1 MSILE
6 HNKERK
12 TFETFDFQ
20 KEFNFMLSFVMELCD
35 ISEAFI
41 SIVDGSETIV
51 KLKIGSKF
59 LDLSETGLFT
69 DSIVFHNKKIVVS
82 DINNDSSY
90 CSNLHPFSFFAGFPI
105 CLSDGSVAG
114 ALCFMDIAGKEL
126 SAIQLKGLDYA
137 VIKIQSRLEL
147 WQQEQIQ
154 RDIIKDRE
162 SQFQLFI
169 DNSNQ
174 IFFELS
180 LDGIITFASENW
192 TTFLG
197 YELYE
202 IIGKSN
208 TSLIHPEDLEMCYT
222 YFNELVTTRK
232 NQNEI
237 VYRVLHKKG
246 HYVWHSCSLK
256 LTEKKG
262 DLFYSGY
269 CRDVTEDI
277 EAQRN
282 LLQQKEFYEK
292 ILDQIPTDIAVLDSN
307 FKYVYLNN
315 VAVKNEELR
324 KFIIGKDDFEYAEH
338 TGRDKAF
345 AKNRRGKFMKAV
357 EDKQIVEWEDT
368 IERKNGEKTYHIRKF
383 APIFRDDG
391 SFEMM
396 VSFWV
401 DVTEHKKNQ
410 EEVLKSKQLTKS
422 IIQNV
427 GVGILIHGAQ
437 YEILESNKVACEM
450 FGLSR
455 DQLLGITTFDKHWK
469 AIHKDGSEFF
479 PEEFPVTQAV
489 KHLKPCKDIVMG
501 IYRPLFNDYIWI
513 LADAIPVF
521 DELGDFVYVVC
532 SFSDITLR
540 KIAEDSL
547 RISNERFVY
556 SNKATFEAIWDWD
569 LVTGTIFI
577 GEGFSTLFGHKFDS
591 DYIVADRNK
600 TFIHPDD
607 RKKVF
612 ESRDKALE
620 SEIDEWHYSEYR
632 FLKSDG
638 SYAYVKDDAV
648 IIRNDEG
655 KAVRLIGT
663 VQDITKEKRLK
674 DELKQSE
681 EQFKGAFQYSAV
693 GIALVNL
700 EGYYIEINERLCE
713 ILGYS
718 NAEMKAMKFHDITYY
733 KDLNKYLMNI
743 KKLHSGEITHFNKEK
758 RFIHKNKSIVWT
770 HLSVSLVLKNANV
783 RGHYIVQMI
792 DITER
797 KKIERENK
805 LLVEEKNRNKRIQL
819 NEVKTTYRLLADN
832 TVDLVCLHNL
842 DSSFQYVSPSVKKLL
857 GFNEEALIGKLPQ
870 EFIHPEDLDK
880 LQNVLD
886 DFINKME
893 DISVRLRFRNVKG
906 KYCWFETKA
915 AIVKEKGIPTS
926 FQSSTRDI
934 TQQKEA
940 EEIVEKT
947 LIQERELNELRS
959 NLVSTISHEFRTPMT
974 TIRASAEL
982 ISMYLEG
989 YDYKNSFHVEK
1000 RINIITEEI
1009 DRIVELMNAVLTISK
1024 DDSGKTNFNPV
1035 KFDLKQ
1041 VCNDVIENYYSS
1053 ENKERKVV
1061 TRFEGDTFYVFADKK
1076 LMEYSI
1082 FNILNNAFKYSV
1094 GCGDVMLNLLITE
1107 GTIVI
1112 EVIDFG
1118 IGIPEHDQSKL
1129 FNTFFRASNTE
1140 GFQGTGLGLYI
1151 VKTFVEKNSG
1161 TVHLESQIGRG
1172 TKVTLNFPRL
1182 N

>member
-1 MSILE
+1 MSTLE
-6 HNKERK
+6 NNKEK
-12 TFETFDFQ
+12 KVFDTFNFKQ
-20 KEFNFMLSFVMELCD
+20 EFNFMLSFVMELCD

-41 SIVDGSETIV
+41 SIVDGNEAIV

-59 LDLSETGLFT
+59 LDLPETGLFT

-82 DINNDSSY
+82 DINKDSSY
-90 CSNLHPFSFFAGFPI
+90 RSNLHPFSFFAGFPI

-114 ALCFMDIAGKEL
+114 SLCFMDVAGKEL

-137 VIKIQSRLEL
+137 VIKIQSRLDL

-154 RDIIKDRE
+154 RDIIKEKE
-162 SQFQLFI
+162 SHFQLFI

-180 LDGIITFASENW
+180 LEGIITFASENW

-197 YELYE
+197 HELYE
-202 IIGKSN
+202 IIGKN
-208 TSLIHPEDLEMCYT
+208 NNSLIHPEDLEMGYT

-232 NQNEI
+232 NQNEL

-269 CRDVTEDI
+269 CRDITQEI
-277 EAQRN
+277 ETQRN

-307 FKYVYLNN
+307 YKYIYLNN
-315 VAVKNEELR
+315 VAFKNEELR

-338 TGRDKAF
+338 TGRDNAF
-345 AKNRRGKFMKAV
+345 AKNRRVKFMQALK
-357 EDKQIVEWEDT
+357 DKQVIEWEDT

-410 EEVLKSKQLTKS
+410 EEILKSKQLIKS

-437 YEILESNKVACEM
+437 YEILENNKAACEM

-455 DQLLGITTFDKHWK
+455 DQLLGITPFDKHWK
-469 AIHKDGSEFF
+469 AIHTDGSVYL

-489 KHLKPCKDIVMG
+489 KKLKPYKDIVMG
-501 IYRPLFNDYIWI
+501 IYRPLFNNYIWI
-513 LADAIPVF
+513 LADAVPVF
-521 DELGDFVYVVC
+521 DEFGEFLYVIC
-532 SFSDITLR
+532 SFTDITSR
-540 KIAEDSL
+540 IIAENKL
-547 RISNERFVY
+547 RDINERFTY
-556 SNKATFEAIWDWD
+556 GNEATLNVLWDWNMINKQ
-569 LVTGTIFI
+569 IFI
-577 GEGFSTLFGHKFDS
+577 GKSHSILFGRRFEDSIISRQHYEKF
-591 DYIVADRNK
+591 V
-600 TFIHPDD
+600 HPEDIAAYCKSLEIAFHDD
-607 RKKVF
+607 IYRW
-612 ESRDKALE
+612 S
-620 SEIDEWHYSEYR
+620 HEYR
-632 FLKSDG
+632 FLKADG
-638 SYAYVKDDAV
+638 TYSCVNHKGI
-648 IIRNDEG
+648 IIRNDAG
-655 KAVRLIGT
+655 TAIRMIGAI
-663 VQDITKEKRLK
+663 QDVTKEKK
-674 DELKQSE
+674 VQDELQQSE
-681 EQFKGAFQYSAV
+681 EQFKGAFQHSAV
-693 GIALVNL
+693 GTALVNL

-733 KDLNKYLMNI
+733 KDLNKYLMNV
-743 KKLHSGEITHFNKEK
+743 KNLDSGKITHFNKEK

-770 HLSVSLVLKNANV
+770 HLSVSLVLKNANE

-797 KKIERENK
+797 KKIESENK
-805 LLVEEKNRNKRIQL
+805 LLVEEKNRNKRVQL
-819 NEVKTTYRLLADN
+819 KEVKNMYRLLADN

-842 DSSFQYVSPSVKKLL
+842 DSTFQYVSPSVKKLL
-857 GFNEEALIGKLPQ
+857 GYNEEALIGKLPQ
-870 EFIHPEDLDK
+870 EFIHPEDVDK
-880 LQNVLD
+880 LQNTLD

-893 DISVRLRFRNVKG
+893 DVSVMLRFRNIEG
-906 KYCWFETKA
+906 KYFWLEIKA
-915 AIVKEKGIPTS
+915 ILVKENGIPTG
-926 FQSSTRDI
+926 FQSSSRDVG
-934 TQQKEA
+934 QRKEA
-940 EEIVEKT
+940 EEIVENT
-947 LIQERELNELRS
+947 LIRERELNELRS

-982 ISMYLEG
+982 IAMYLEG
-989 YDYKNSFHVEK
+989 YDYKNSIHVEK

-1024 DDSGKTNFNPV
+1024 DDAGKTNFNPV

-1041 VCNDVIENYYSS
+1041 VCNDVIESYYSS
-1053 ENKERKVV
+1053 ENNERKVI

-1107 GTIVI
+1107 STIVI

-1118 IGIPEHDQSKL
+1118 IGIPEDDQSKL

-1151 VKTFVEKNSG
+1151 VKTFVDKNSG

-1172 TKVTLNFPRL
+1172 TKVTLNFPKL

>member
-1 MSILE
+1 MSTLE
-6 HNKERK
+6 NNKEK
-12 TFETFDFQ
+12 KVFDTFDFKQ
-20 KEFNFMLSFVMELCD
+20 EFNFMLSFVMELCD

-41 SIVDGSETIV
+41 SIVDGNEAIV
-51 KLKIGSKF
+51 KLKIGCDF
-59 LDLSETGLFT
+59 LDLKEDSLFT
-69 DSIVFHNKKIVVS
+69 DSIIFHNKKIVVS
-82 DINNDSSY
+82 DINKHSSY
-90 CSNLHPFSFFAGFPI
+90 RSNLHPFSFFAGFPI
-105 CLSDGSVAG
+105 CLSDGSVVG

-126 SAIQLKGLDYA
+126 SVIQLKGLDYA
-137 VIKIQSRLEL
+137 VLKIQSRLEL
-147 WQQEQIQ
+147 WQQNQIQ
-154 RDIIKDRE
+154 RDIINEKE

-202 IIGKSN
+202 IVGKN
-208 TSLIHPEDLEMCYT
+208 NNSLIHPEDLEMYYT
-222 YFNELVTTRK
+222 YFNELVETRK
-232 NQNEI
+232 NKNEL

-262 DLFYSGY
+262 NLFYNGY
-269 CRDVTEDI
+269 CRDITEHI

-292 ILDQIPTDIAVLDSN
+292 ILDQIPTDIAVLDIN
-307 FKYVYLNN
+307 YKYIYLNN

-338 TGRDKAF
+338 TGRDNAF
-345 AKNRRGKFMKAV
+345 AKNRRVKFMKAL
-357 EDKQIVEWEDT
+357 EDKQIIEWEDT

-401 DVTEHKKNQ
+401 DVTEKKKNQ
-410 EEVLKSKQLTKS
+410 EEILKSRQLTSS

-427 GVGILIHGAQ
+427 AVGIFILTRQ
-437 YEILESNKVACEM
+437 YEIVESNKAASDM
-450 FGLSR
+450 LGFAR
-455 DQLLGITTFDKHWK
+455 NQLLGKTPFNIHWN
-469 AIHKDGSEFF
+469 AIHLDGSEFF
-479 PEEFPVTQAV
+479 PEDFPVTQAISQ
-489 KHLKPCKDIVMG
+489 LKPLKKIVMG
-501 IYRPLFNDYIWI
+501 IYRNISKDLIWI

-521 DELGDFVYVVC
+521 DEFGEFLYVIC
-532 SFSDITLR
+532 SFTDITSR
-540 KIAEDSL
+540 IIAENKL
-547 RISNERFVY
+547 KVINERFTY
-556 SNKATFEAIWDWD
+556 GNEATFDVLWDWNI
-569 LVTGTIFI
+569 LTNQIFI
-577 GEGFSTLFGHKFDS
+577 GKCHSILFGHRFEDNIIS
-591 DYIVADRNK
+591 RQHYESFVHPEDRAAYFK
-600 TFIHPDD
+600 
-607 RKKVF
+607 
-612 ESRDKALE
+612 SLE
-620 SEIDEWHYSEYR
+620 IAFHDGIYRWSHEYR
-632 FLKSDG
+632 YLKADG
-638 SYAYVKDDAV
+638 TYSCVNHKGV
-648 IIRNDEG
+648 IIRNDAG
-655 KAVRLIGT
+655 TAIRMIGA
-663 VQDITKEKRLK
+663 VQDITIEKKMK
-674 DELKQSE
+674 DELQQSE
-681 EQFKGAFQYSAV
+681 EQFKGAFQHSAV
-693 GIALVNL
+693 GIALMNL
-700 EGYYIEINERLCE
+700 EGYYTEINERLCE

-718 NAEMKAMKFHDITYY
+718 DAEMKAMKFHDITYHR
-733 KDLNKYLMNI
+733 DLNKYLNNI
-743 KKLHSGEITHFNKEK
+743 KSLDSGKITHFSKEK

-770 HLSVSLVLKNANV
+770 LLSVSLVIKNTNE

-805 LLVEEKNRNKRIQL
+805 LLIEEKNRNEKIKL

-857 GFNEEALIGKLPQ
+857 GYNAEALIGKLPR
-870 EFIHPEDLDK
+870 EFIHPEDVDK
-880 LQNVLD
+880 LRNTLD
-886 DFINKME
+886 DFINEME
-893 DISVRLRFRNVKG
+893 DISVRLRFRNVEG
-906 KYCWFETKA
+906 NYFWFETKA
-915 AIVKEKGIPTS
+915 ALVKEKGIPKS

-934 TQQKEA
+934 TQQIEA
-940 EEIVEKT
+940 EEIVGKT
-947 LIQERELNELRS
+947 LIQERELNELRN

-982 ISMYLEG
+982 IAMYLEG
-989 YDYKNSFHVEK
+989 YDFGNSIQVEK

-1024 DDSGKTNFNPV
+1024 DDSGKTSFNPV

-1041 VCNDVIENYYSS
+1041 VCIDVIESSYSS
-1053 ENKERKVV
+1053 QNNKRKVN
-1061 TRFEGDTFYVFADKK
+1061 TRFEGDAFYVFADKK

-1082 FNILNNAFKYSV
+1082 FNILNNAFKYSE
-1094 GCGDVMLNLLITE
+1094 GCGDIMLNLLITE
-1107 GTIVI
+1107 STIVI

-1118 IGIPEHDQSKL
+1118 IGIPDRDQSKL

-1161 TVHLESQIGRG
+1161 TVQLESQLGKG
-1172 TKVTLNFPRL
+1172 TKVILNFPKQ

>member
-1 MSILE
+1 M
-6 HNKERK
+6 
-12 TFETFDFQ
+12 
-20 KEFNFMLSFVMELCD
+20 
-35 ISEAFI
+35 
-41 SIVDGSETIV
+41 
-51 KLKIGSKF
+51 
-59 LDLSETGLFT
+59 
-69 DSIVFHNKKIVVS
+69 
-82 DINNDSSY
+82 
-90 CSNLHPFSFFAGFPI
+90 
-105 CLSDGSVAG
+105 
-114 ALCFMDIAGKEL
+114 
-126 SAIQLKGLDYA
+126 
-137 VIKIQSRLEL
+137 
-147 WQQEQIQ
+147 
-154 RDIIKDRE
+154 
-162 SQFQLFI
+162 
-169 DNSNQ
+169 
-174 IFFELS
+174 
-180 LDGIITFASENW
+180 
-192 TTFLG
+192 
-197 YELYE
+197 
-202 IIGKSN
+202 
-208 TSLIHPEDLEMCYT
+208 
-222 YFNELVTTRK
+222 
-232 NQNEI
+232 
-237 VYRVLHKKG
+237 
-246 HYVWHSCSLK
+246 
-256 LTEKKG
+256 
-262 DLFYSGY
+262 
-269 CRDVTEDI
+269 
-277 EAQRN
+277 
-282 LLQQKEFYEK
+282 
-292 ILDQIPTDIAVLDSN
+292 
-307 FKYVYLNN
+307 
-315 VAVKNEELR
+315 
-324 KFIIGKDDFEYAEH
+324 
-338 TGRDKAF
+338 
-345 AKNRRGKFMKAV
+345 
-357 EDKQIVEWEDT
+357 
-368 IERKNGEKTYHIRKF
+368 
-383 APIFRDDG
+383 
-391 SFEMM
+391 
-396 VSFWV
+396 
-401 DVTEHKKNQ
+401 
-410 EEVLKSKQLTKS
+410 
-422 IIQNV
+422 
-427 GVGILIHGAQ
+427 
-437 YEILESNKVACEM
+437 
-450 FGLSR
+450 
-455 DQLLGITTFDKHWK
+455 
-469 AIHKDGSEFF
+469 
-479 PEEFPVTQAV
+479 
-489 KHLKPCKDIVMG
+489 
-501 IYRPLFNDYIWI
+501 
-513 LADAIPVF
+513 
-521 DELGDFVYVVC
+521 
-532 SFSDITLR
+532 
-540 KIAEDSL
+540 
-547 RISNERFVY
+547 
-556 SNKATFEAIWDWD
+556 
-569 LVTGTIFI
+569 
-577 GEGFSTLFGHKFDS
+577 
-591 DYIVADRNK
+591 
-600 TFIHPDD
+600 
-607 RKKVF
+607 
-612 ESRDKALE
+612 
-620 SEIDEWHYSEYR
+620 
-632 FLKSDG
+632 
-638 SYAYVKDDAV
+638 
-648 IIRNDEG
+648 
-655 KAVRLIGT
+655 
-663 VQDITKEKRLK
+663 
-674 DELKQSE
+674 
-681 EQFKGAFQYSAV
+681 
-693 GIALVNL
+693 
-700 EGYYIEINERLCE
+700 
-713 ILGYS
+713 
-718 NAEMKAMKFHDITYY
+718 
-733 KDLNKYLMNI
+733 
-743 KKLHSGEITHFNKEK
+743 
-758 RFIHKNKSIVWT
+758 
-770 HLSVSLVLKNANV
+770 